1 MRREF
6 DPDWYD
12 FDDEET
18 VVLLQ
23 NPSLWTLAP
32 YAVLSAIVIINAVVV
47 TQRVPLDGIEVGGI
61 PLTQL
66 IIAGSIL
73 LAIAILTVRNLI
85 RRKTWY
91 LITTENICYKRGI
104 FARPDVDPV
113 RLKYI
118 SDVGYKQSI
127 FDRYVGMG
135 DVRFFTRGG
144 TDSVDVTFEDVES
157 PNEVKTLVIEEQKKA
172 EKREMVEQ
180 ARVQRKISE
189 MDTDE
194 FDRSG
199 HAANR

>member
-1 MRREF
+1 
-6 DPDWYD
+6 
-12 FDDEET
+12 
-18 VVLLQ
+18 
-23 NPSLWTLAP
+23 
-32 YAVLSAIVIINAVVV
+32 
-47 TQRVPLDGIEVGGI
+47 VPLDGIEVGGI